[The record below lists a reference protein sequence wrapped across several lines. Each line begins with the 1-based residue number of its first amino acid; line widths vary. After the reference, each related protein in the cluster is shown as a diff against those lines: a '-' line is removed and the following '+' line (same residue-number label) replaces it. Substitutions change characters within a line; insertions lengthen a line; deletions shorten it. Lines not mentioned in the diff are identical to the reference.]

1 MDTTYLVTHLE
12 DLFRIIREVREEHVT
27 EFRSSEVSSLTFYR
41 GQASSGWALSPRLYR
56 ENLHTYE
63 QLLVNDALR
72 MAPDEFKGLS
82 DFQRLAKMQHLG
94 LPTRLLDVTTNPM
107 AALLFACIEQP
118 DEDGEVTIFPNLPT
132 TRESGYPC
140 NAVMQFVFHHSWH
153 QLSVDDFA
161 AEVPDALPLKE
172 RTLTEQR
179 ASVRH
184 TLTIPFSAVLP
195 DNSNPRLTAQAG
207 AFLLCGMN
215 VVKEEIST
223 NAGTRGKMYLQLGP
237 ATLSD
242 SLGVSSAG
250 KNRMKNLKIL
260 VPASAK
266 PELLAQLD
274 QVNVNRWRLFP
285 EPEHQMRYIYENYKT
300 GRWRDFS
307 GWGKSE

>member
-215 VVKEEIST
+215 VVKVRDQYERWYPRKDVFATRTSNPERQPRCLICRKKPNEEPQNPCSRQRQAGAPGST
-223 NAGTRGKMYLQLGP
+223 
-237 ATLSD
+237 
-242 SLGVSSAG
+242 
-250 KNRMKNLKIL
+250 
-260 VPASAK
+260 
-266 PELLAQLD
+266 
-274 QVNVNRWRLFP
+274 
-285 EPEHQMRYIYENYKT
+285 
-300 GRWRDFS
+300 
-307 GWGKSE
+307 